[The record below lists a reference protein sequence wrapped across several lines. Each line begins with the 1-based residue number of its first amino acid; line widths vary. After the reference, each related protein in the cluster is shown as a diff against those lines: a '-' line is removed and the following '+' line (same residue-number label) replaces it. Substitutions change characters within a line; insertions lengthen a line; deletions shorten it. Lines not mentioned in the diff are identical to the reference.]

1 MYSSQDYTE
10 EPTAATYA
18 YAVPADGY
26 TASVTATDGTY
37 NKCSDKE
44 NNLWKITKVSGNTTV
59 TVSAS
64 ASE

>member
-1 MYSSQDYTE
+1 MKSHIKVDKSGISE
-10 EPTAATYA
+10 EE
-18 YAVPADGY
+18 D
-26 TASVTATDGTY
+26 
-37 NKCSDKE
+37 NDKE